1 MTTELPLTSP
11 AETTSAQPL
20 LGRWPSSSGRPVS
33 GMSSRAATQI
43 SRVLP
48 RGRLLPD
55 EIWLQRHRV
64 ITILALLHA
73 PAIVAFGV
81 WQGYDPGH
89 VIGEASPVAIF
100 AIAATQQ
107 RLGRLLRSISASLSL
122 LTASAILVH
131 LSHGTIEMHFH
142 FFVVVPLLALYQ
154 DWIPFILSVGY
165 VVVHHLAV
173 GLLDP
178 ASVFNHPAGQAQPI
192 VWAVIHGSYLSALSV
207 ISLVGWSMSQRAFS
221 DPLTQLADRSLF
233 KSRLEHASESAMRTG
248 ATPAVLFIDIDD
260 FKTVNDSLGHSA
272 GDHLL
277 TEVGQRIRRA
287 LRGDDTAARMGGDEF
302 AILVESATVEEASR
316 LADRVLRLLREPFAV
331 GGHTLPIRIS
341 IGIALAHTRPGE
353 ADDLLRDAD
362 TAMYVAKAAGKD
374 RYAVFEPRMHEAAL
388 NRLRLK
394 TDLDGAV
401 ERDELTI
408 DYQPVVDLKTGAVN
422 GVEALLRW
430 RHPERGMVP
439 PLEFIPLAE
448 ETDLIVEI
456 GRRVLDRACQ
466 KAADWRTL
474 IPDLTVYV
482 NISVRQL
489 QDPEL
494 VADVTAALGGS
505 DLAPDR
511 LVLEITESGLMED
524 VERTIVALNAVR
536 ALGVRIAIDD
546 FGTGHS
552 SLSYLRQL
560 PVDILKID
568 RSFIS
573 ELREAQGGET
583 IASVIVR
590 LARTLGLQVIAE
602 GVEEPHQWAAL
613 STAGCDAAQGYLL
626 GRPMRPD
633 RFPEFVDDGPLP
645 FVHEG
650 EGPAA

>member
-1 MTTELPLTSP
+1 MTTELPLSAPADVTSDL
-11 AETTSAQPL
+11 PL
-20 LGRWPSSSGRPVS
+20 DRRRPSTGRPPDGLIARS
-33 GMSSRAATQI
+33 TDRI

-73 PAIVAFGV
+73 PAVVAFGA
-81 WQGYDPGH
+81 WQGYDLGH

-100 AIAATQQ
+100 AVAATQQ
-107 RLGRLLRSISASLSL
+107 RLGRLLRSIAASLSL
-122 LTASAILVH
+122 LTASAVLVH

-154 DWIPFILSVGY
+154 DWIPFILSIGY
-165 VVVHHLAV
+165 VVLHHLIV

-178 ASVFNHPAGQAQPI
+178 ASVFNHPAGQEQPI
-192 VWAVIHGSYLSALSV
+192 VWALIHGSYLTALSV

-233 KSRLEHASESAMRTG
+233 KSRLEHASEAATHG
-248 ATPAVLFIDIDD
+248 GPTPAVLFIDIDD

-277 TEVGQRIRRA
+277 TEVGRRIRRA

-302 AILVESATVEEASR
+302 AILVESATIEEATR
-316 LADRVLRLLREPFAV
+316 LADRVLRLLRDPFAI
-331 GGHTLPIRIS
+331 GDHTLPIRIS
-341 IGIALAHTRPGE
+341 IGIAVAHPGSE
-353 ADDLLRDAD
+353 EDDDLLRDAD

-374 RYAVFEPRMHEAAL
+374 RYAVFEPRMHEAAF

-394 TDLDGAV
+394 TDLEGAV

-408 DYQPVVDLKTGAVN
+408 DYQPVLDLKTGAVS

-448 ETDLIVEI
+448 ETDLIVGI
-456 GRRVLDRACQ
+456 GRRVLDRACRQ
-466 KAADWRTL
+466 AAQWRTL
-474 IPDLTVYV
+474 VPDLTVYV

-489 QDPEL
+489 QDPQL
-494 VADVTAALGGS
+494 VADVTAVLSRSG
-505 DLAPDR
+505 LTPDR

-524 VERTIVALNAVR
+524 VERTVLALDAVR
-536 ALGVRIAIDD
+536 TLGVRIAIDD

-573 ELREAQGGET
+573 ELVESSDGET
-583 IASVIVR
+583 IAGVIVG
-590 LARTLGLQVIAE
+590 LGRTLRLHVIAE
-602 GVEEPHQWAAL
+602 GVEEEHQLAAL
-613 STAGCDAAQGYLL
+613 RAAGCDAAQGYLL
-626 GRPMRPD
+626 GGPMGPD
-633 RFPEFVDDGPLP
+633 RVTALLAG
-645 FVHEG
+645 HEAPTG
-650 EGPAA
+650 SGAPIA